1 MDSINLKEIGERIQ
15 KYRKLAGYS
24 CEKFAELVDIS
35 AGFCSDI
42 ENGNT
47 GLSLETLNRMSNLLG
62 ISCDILIKGYE
73 PNNDLS
79 VIIGL
84 LQRYEPIDLA
94 YLEKIIHL
102 ILAISK
108 GK

>member
-1 MDSINLKEIGERIQ
+1 MDSINLKEIGDRIQ

-24 CEKFAELVDIS
+24 LEKFAELVDIS
-35 AGFCSDI
+35 SGFCSDI

-47 GLSLETLNRMSNLLG
+47 GLSLETLFRISNVLG
-62 ISCDILIKGYE
+62 VSCDILIKGYE

-84 LQRYEPIDLA
+84 LQKFGSNEL
-94 YLEKIIHL
+94 IHL
-102 ILAISK
+102 EHIVQHVLAIAK
-108 GK
+108 EK